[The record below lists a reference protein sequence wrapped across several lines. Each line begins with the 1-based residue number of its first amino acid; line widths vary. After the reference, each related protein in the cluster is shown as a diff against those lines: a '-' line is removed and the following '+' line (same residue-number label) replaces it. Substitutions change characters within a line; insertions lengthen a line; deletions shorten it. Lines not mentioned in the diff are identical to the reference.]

1 MDACIDGH
9 LIPSRKNATDVRS
22 AVTAICHGL
31 PLKSAAAPS
40 KAKARAIIS
49 RNAYTA
55 LFPVGSSSGN
65 NNLRRIGVY
74 IYIIPKMAWNV
85 KYIITLFNEEL
96 FCGCR
101 LPDLL
106 VTLQRRAKTRGYFAA
121 ERFHGRVD
129 KDTVT
134 HELALNPDVFT
145 EQSDELIL
153 STLVHEMTHAWQQT
167 HGKVPRRGY
176 HDKQWA
182 AKMKEIG
189 LWPSSTGDLN
199 GKETGQNVSHYII
212 PDGAYASAYKK
223 LAATG
228 FRVNWESQPEADR
241 RKRQVGRASKT
252 KYTCRVCRANAW
264 ARPRSKL
271 ICGDCYLA
279 DQEITMMLATDTEED
294 APCTRQ
300 P

>member
-1 MDACIDGH
+1 VDHHHHPHPTKPDAPPPPRPAVAGGTLKEFVSYETKPETITK
-9 LIPSRKNATDVRS
+9 REYS
-22 AVTAICHGL
+22 AL
-31 PLKSAAAPS
+31 QE
-40 KAKARAIIS
+40 
-49 RNAYTA
+49 AYD
-55 LFPVGSSSGN
+55 
-65 NNLRRIGVY
+65 
-74 IYIIPKMAWNV
+74 
-85 KYIITLFNEEL
+85 LFNVEL
-96 FCGCR
+96 FARCK

-106 VTLQRRAKTRGYFAA
+106 VTFQRRPKTRGYFAA

-129 KDTVT
+129 KDTVA